1 MFSDTKNEEE
11 GKEKKMETKT
21 IQLRDDFYWAGIID
35 EELRVFDIIMY
46 TEFGTTYNSYILK
59 TGGKTVL
66 FETAKVKFFD
76 EYLEKLRE
84 IIDVAAIDYLVMS
97 HTEPDHAG
105 SVERLLDYS
114 PQMQILAKP
123 CALGFLKEIAN
134 RKFAGVPVKNDQ
146 KLVIGERT
154 LRFLHVPNLHWPDT
168 MYTYIEEEQILVTCD
183 SFGSHYCLPEVLS
196 DGICSEED
204 YQKALK
210 YYYDNIIG
218 PFKPFMLKALDKVE
232 GLDISLICT
241 GHGPVLT
248 GERIQTVMKQYREWS
263 TVVNPNEKKT
273 VVIAYV
279 SAYGYTAMLAEKIGE
294 GVRASGLDVH
304 LYDLVTADA
313 KQVQEDLLFADGIL
327 LGTPTIVGEALKPVW
342 ELTLSMFPATHGG
355 KPAGAFGSYGWSGEG
370 VPNITERLK
379 QLKMK
384 VSEGFRVRFKP
395 NEEDLAAAY
404 DYGYQF
410 GEKVLK

>member
-1 MFSDTKNEEE
+1 M
-11 GKEKKMETKT
+11 
-21 IQLRDDFYWAGIID
+21 
-35 EELRVFDIIMY
+35 VF
-46 TEFGTTYNSYILK
+46 
-59 TGGKTVL
+59 
-66 FETAKVKFFD
+66 
-76 EYLEKLRE
+76 
-84 IIDVAAIDYLVMS
+84 
-97 HTEPDHAG
+97 
-105 SVERLLDYS
+105 LDNY
-114 PQMQILAKP
+114 
-123 CALGFLKEIAN
+123 
-134 RKFAGVPVKNDQ
+134 
-146 KLVIGERT
+146 
-154 LRFLHVPNLHWPDT
+154 
-168 MYTYIEEEQILVTCD
+168 
-183 SFGSHYCLPEVLS
+183 
-196 DGICSEED
+196 

-248 GERIQTVMKQYREWS
+248 GERIRTVMKQYREWS

-342 ELTLSMFPATHGG
+342 ELTFMRTAL
-355 KPAGAFGSYGWSGEG
+355 
-370 VPNITERLK
+370 R
-379 QLKMK
+379 Q
-384 VSEGFRVRFKP
+384 EGFLTRPAR
-395 NEEDLAAAY
+395 LWI
-404 DYGYQF
+404 
-410 GEKVLK
+410 LI

>member
-1 MFSDTKNEEE
+1 
-11 GKEKKMETKT
+11 
-21 IQLRDDFYWAGIID
+21 
-35 EELRVFDIIMY
+35 
-46 TEFGTTYNSYILK
+46 
-59 TGGKTVL
+59 
-66 FETAKVKFFD
+66 
-76 EYLEKLRE
+76 
-84 IIDVAAIDYLVMS
+84 
-97 HTEPDHAG
+97 
-105 SVERLLDYS
+105 
-114 PQMQILAKP
+114 
-123 CALGFLKEIAN
+123 
-134 RKFAGVPVKNDQ
+134 
-146 KLVIGERT
+146 
-154 LRFLHVPNLHWPDT
+154 
-168 MYTYIEEEQILVTCD
+168 
-183 SFGSHYCLPEVLS
+183 
-196 DGICSEED
+196 
-204 YQKALK
+204 
-210 YYYDNIIG
+210 
-218 PFKPFMLKALDKVE
+218 MLKALDKVE

-248 GERIQTVMKQYREWS
+248 GERIRTVMKQYREWS